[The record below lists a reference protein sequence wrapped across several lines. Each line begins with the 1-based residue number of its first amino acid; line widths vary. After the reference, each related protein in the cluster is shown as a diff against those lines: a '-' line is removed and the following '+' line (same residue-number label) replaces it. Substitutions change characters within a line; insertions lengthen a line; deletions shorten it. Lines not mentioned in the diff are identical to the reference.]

1 MVEASKKRNRHYKV
15 FINGTLQGTVVTT
28 SPAEAVYLTMTGMGY
43 SILKKNIKAGR
54 TFAKNNSNNVIQA
67 YVALVTKGSYSSESY
82 YTIMLDNKQEG
93 KSMASREHKYLVEM
107 YTNGKMNDLR
117 IRELIIAKTP
127 VDAIIK
133 VTEKYGFK
141 RGRNNIAKRDE
152 VSIKRSP
159 IHVAKVGLVDGVGK
173 VTVNYYE
180 VG

>member
-1 MVEASKKRNRHYKV
+1 MTETKKQKNKHYKV
-15 FINGTLQGTVVTT
+15 FINGELQGTVVTT
-28 SPAEAVYLTMTGMGY
+28 SPSNAVYLVMTGMGY
-43 SILKKNIKAGR
+43 SVLKKNIKAGR
-54 TFAKNNSNNVIQA
+54 TFTKQKLNNTVQA
-67 YVALVTKGSYSSESY
+67 YVALSTKGSYGSESY
-82 YTIMLDNKQEG
+82 YTITINTPQEG

-107 YTNGKMNDLR
+107 YTNGKMNDMR

-152 VSIKRSP
+152 ATIRKSP
-159 IHVAKVGLVDGVGK
+159 IHVAKVGLVDGIGK
-173 VTVNYYE
+173 AAVNYYQ